1 MKFTNRT
8 LWHSGLL
15 FILLIL
21 TSFPQVVNSKV
32 QIGFSDN
39 GEVKV
44 LKSGNSFFFDD
55 LDVVEAVCQVNDN
68 FNGGGQLKWLLNG
81 NSIISKNVISDKN
94 SIQLDKEIFSEPVN
108 KLECFVTQNDL
119 FKTSSYAFA
128 YVVKNVT
135 DYVDVGSISLTFNE
149 GDSSMNEGAR
159 VSLQCKVKVRDES
172 QTEQFPEFSWLKNAK
187 LLDLATSQNFDVKV
201 ISGFEQHLVLD
212 NVSVSDAGSYGCLVN
227 GSLNLYDETSL
238 AVKFAPILE
247 DISNDEVSVNATE
260 NVDFDCKVSST
271 YPPVDLVTW

>member
-1 MKFTNRT
+1 MLTAFAEVV
-8 LWHSGLL
+8 HSK
-15 FILLIL
+15 IL
-21 TSFPQVVNSKV
+21 
-32 QIGFSDN
+32 IGFVDD
-39 GEVKV
+39 GAIKA
-44 LKSGNSFFFDD
+44 LQSGNSFYIGDSE
-55 LDVVEAVCQVNDN
+55 VVEAVCQ
-68 FNGGGQLKWLLNG
+68 FNQNVHDDDGGDGGLVKWVLNG
-81 NSIISKNVISDKN
+81 NSISTKNVISEKN
-94 SIQLDKEIFSEPVN
+94 SIQLDKEFMSEPVN

-135 DYVDVGSISLTFNE
+135 ENDDDATISLSLNE

-159 VSLQCKVKVRDES
+159 VSLQCRVSASAES
-172 QTEQFPEFSWLKNAK
+172 GTEQFPEFSWLKNAK

-238 AVKFAPILE
+238 TIKFAPILA
-247 DISNDEVSVNATE
+247 DISVDEVSVNATE
-260 NVDFDCKVSST
+260 NVDFDCQVVST
-271 YPPVDLVTW
+271 YPPVELMTW